1 MVEEGGAATA
11 SQDTDSSIVEIN
23 TPRPQVERPRNDRS
37 SRLPAMDGVSYRD
50 EDRSQRPVGGIRIMS
65 DELFRQMFQKRFPR
79 ASTAPIVDDDGVRS

>member
-23 TPRPQVERPRNDRS
+23 TPRPQVERPRSDRS
-37 SRLPAMDGVSYRD
+37 SRLPAMDRVSYR